1 MTAATERLAGSEGVL
16 RTVLPG
22 GLRVI
27 TESLPA
33 VRSAAFGI
41 WAGVGSRDEDPAH
54 AGATHYLEHLLFK
67 GTRRRSALEISAS
80 MDAVG
85 GELNAFTAKEY
96 TCYYARVL
104 DADLPLAIDV
114 LSDMVTSSLIEPKEV
129 DAERGVILEEI
140 AMNEDDPADLV
151 HEAFSELAFGDTPLG
166 RPILGTVDS
175 INSITRDRIAE
186 HYRARYTPDHL
197 VVAAA
202 GSLDHDHVV
211 ELTAAAFGAV
221 LSGQRAPAGPRLTG
235 PQADGGTATGVRLV
249 SRPVEQANIVL
260 GCAGLARN
268 DDRRFALGVLNAAL
282 GGGMSSRLFQEVR
295 EKRGLAYS
303 VYSFSSQHAECGQWG
318 IYAGCLPAKTEE
330 VLSICQDE
338 IAKVIESGLTDE
350 ELDRGKGQLRGSIV
364 LGLEDP
370 SSRMRRL
377 GKSELVYPRLEP
389 VDEILARIEAVT
401 HDQVREVAADG
412 AWPAEGAGHRGAVRR
427 RCRVRRGAG
436 ELAAAPQYS
445 RLFWLRPALMPRSG
459 CRGAGRD
466 ALFCGACLLR
476 SRLARLS
483 APAVPLTSTRSVPG
497 GWCAASG
504 RRTTRG
510 QRRS

>member
-1 MTAATERLAGSEGVL
+1 MTADTQQLADGDSPVL

-41 WAGVGSRDEDPAH
+41 WAGVGSRDEDLAH

-67 GTRRRSALEISAS
+67 GTSRRSALDISAA

-114 LSDMVTSSLIEPKEV
+114 LADMVTSSLIEPKDV
-129 DAERGVILEEI
+129 DAERGVILDEI
-140 AMNEDDPADLV
+140 AMNEDDPSDTV
-151 HEAFSELAFGDTPLG
+151 HEAFAAQLFGDTPLG

-175 INSITRDRIAE
+175 INSITRAQIAE
-186 HYRARYTPDHL
+186 HYTARYKPENL

-202 GSLDHDHVV
+202 GSLDHAEVV
-211 ELTAAAFGAV
+211 ELTRSAFGPA
-221 LSGQRAPAGPRLTG
+221 LTGNAEPLPPRLAAPAAGPGLAAGTG
-235 PQADGGTATGVRLV
+235 VGVRLV
-249 SRPVEQANIVL
+249 SRGIEQANLVL
-260 GCAGLARN
+260 GCGALSRT

-303 VYSFSSQHAECGQWG
+303 VYSFSSQHADTGLWG
-318 IYAGCLPAKTEE
+318 VYAGCLPAKADE
-330 VLSICQDE
+330 VLSICREE
-338 IAKVIESGLTDE
+338 IDKVVSGGLTDA

-370 SSRMRRL
+370 SSRMSRL
-377 GKSELVYPRLEP
+377 GKSELVYPQLEP
-389 VDEILARIEAVT
+389 VEEILASIGAVT
-401 HDQVREVAADG
+401 HDDVGEVAA
-412 AWPAEGAGHRGAVRR
+412 AV
-427 RCRVRRGAG
+427 
-436 ELAAAPQYS
+436 
-445 RLFWLRPALMPRSG
+445 
-459 CRGAGRD
+459 
-466 ALFCGACLLR
+466 
-476 SRLARLS
+476 LARPKAL
-483 APAVPLTSTRSVPG
+483 AVVGPFDDGDAFT
-497 GWCAASG
+497 AALG
-504 RRTTRG
+504 
-510 QRRS
+510 

>member
-1 MTAATERLAGSEGVL
+1 MTEVSQRLAGSDGSVQ

-27 TESLPA
+27 TESLPS
-33 VRSAAFGI
+33 VRSAALGM
-41 WAGVGSRDEDPAH
+41 WAGVGSRDEDPEH

-67 GTRRRSALEISAS
+67 GTSRRSALEISAA

-114 LSDMVTSSLIEPKEV
+114 LSDMVTSSLLAPKDV

-151 HEAFSELAFGDTPLG
+151 HEAFAAQLFGDTPLG

-175 INSITRDRIAE
+175 INGISRDRIAE
-186 HYRARYTPDHL
+186 HYEARYTPDAL

-202 GSLDHDHVV
+202 GNLSHEGVVSLVQS
-211 ELTAAAFGAV
+211 AFG
-221 LSGQRAPAGPRLTG
+221 PALARSAASPLAPRLTG
-235 PQADGGTATGVRLV
+235 AEADSAVGTGVRLL
-249 SRPVEQANIVL
+249 SRPVEQANLVL

-268 DDRRFALGVLNAAL
+268 DQRRFALGVLNAAL

-318 IYAGCLPAKTEE
+318 VYAGCLPAKADD
-330 VLSICQDE
+330 VLAICQDE
-338 IAKVIESGLTDE
+338 IAKVISGGLTDE
-350 ELDRGKGQLRGSIV
+350 ELARGKGQLRGSIV

-370 SSRMRRL
+370 SSRMSRL
-377 GKSELVYPRLEP
+377 GKSELVYPALEP
-389 VDEILARIEAVT
+389 VDDILTAIERVS
-401 HDQVREVAADG
+401 HDDVRAVAAEVLGQPKALAVVGPFDD
-412 AWPAEGAGHRGAVRR
+412 AEQFHAALAG
-427 RCRVRRGAG
+427 
-436 ELAAAPQYS
+436 
-445 RLFWLRPALMPRSG
+445 
-459 CRGAGRD
+459 
-466 ALFCGACLLR
+466 
-476 SRLARLS
+476 
-483 APAVPLTSTRSVPG
+483 
-497 GWCAASG
+497 
-504 RRTTRG
+504 
-510 QRRS
+510 